1 MLNGISFFATN
12 SYRNAFPAPQV
23 EGPDDSRKS
32 PQRENSGS
40 TSGSTRPA
48 SQISPNPP
56 AKSCC
61 DGYSVESV
69 LDQAREWGLSK
80 NPEVRRLEKYPCIT
94 CSELESIADEL
105 AAMAP
110 EQTDEEILA
119 QRRSDLGSVSEFA
132 KDLERAEDEGRS
144 LSQNQD
150 ASPSRSMEVHSP
162 AQ

>member
-1 MLNGISFFATN
+1 MLNGISIFATT
-12 SYRNAFPAPQV
+12 SYANAFAANQA
-23 EGPDDSRKS
+23 ESPDHPPKS
-32 PQRENSGS
+32 PQKESSGEEKQAPPI
-40 TSGSTRPA
+40 R
-48 SQISPNPP
+48 PNPP
-56 AKSCC
+56 QKSCC
-61 DGYSVESV
+61 DGYSIESI

-105 AAMAP
+105 AAIAP

-132 KDLERAEDEGRS
+132 KDLERAEEEGRS
-144 LSQNQD
+144 LSRNQD
-150 ASPSRSMEVHSP
+150 ASPSHSKEVRSP